1 MKSYHLVAAVVLG
14 VLGAGGAGADPAA
27 QLDAKLSYLGK
38 TRPLDHVLIL
48 RFGNEEGMEDGP
60 RLRIFL
66 SDGEIPLRIAGAA
79 TSSRAK
85 AYTQQAGLSAV
96 MITAD
101 PAGKDRA
108 AAAALLNVPGMDP
121 QSFATASSSD
131 AFSAFQVAQNR
142 VTGAVS
148 FNNSALQLAAKFEAP
163 VTANPITAD
172 LKGKAGL
179 ESAPVKALAAYR
191 DALKKADLNT
201 AGKYATAAR
210 MQVIREYR
218 AQAGEQAFRDAVTA
232 AAGADLAK
240 AVKRVIVHGATASVV
255 LEGKEIEELVQEGD
269 AWKVD

>member
-1 MKSYHLVAAVVLG
+1 MCREWIPRAL
-14 VLGAGGAGADPAA
+14 P
-27 QLDAKLSYLGK
+27 QL
-38 TRPLDHVLIL
+38 R
-48 RFGNEEGMEDGP
+48 
-60 RLRIFL
+60 
-66 SDGEIPLRIAGAA
+66 AA
-79 TSSRAK
+79 TP
-85 AYTQQAGLSAV
+85 SARFR
-96 MITAD
+96 
-101 PAGKDRA
+101 P
-108 AAAALLNVPGMDP
+108 
-121 QSFATASSSD
+121 
-131 AFSAFQVAQNR
+131 QNR

-240 AVKRVIVHGATASVV
+240 AVKRVIVRGATASVV